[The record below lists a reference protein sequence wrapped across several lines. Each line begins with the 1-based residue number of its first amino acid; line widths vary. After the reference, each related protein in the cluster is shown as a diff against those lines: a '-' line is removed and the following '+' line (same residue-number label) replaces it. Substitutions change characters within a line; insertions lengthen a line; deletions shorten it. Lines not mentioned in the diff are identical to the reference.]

1 MVIHLLVQIQV
12 PEATNSKFPN
22 DHSKEGKKSYK
33 LKVPIWVSL
42 LPTTEVPEETIWMCP
57 NTSRFRIM
65 VRKHTYECSC
75 THTHTH
81 THTVLRI
88 LNKII
93 MLFLLQ
99 WDSIQSL
106 VKNTEDN
113 SKQKDLKE
121 WIALTTHLNI
131 LLISSNS

>member
-1 MVIHLLVQIQV
+1 
-12 PEATNSKFPN
+12 
-22 DHSKEGKKSYK
+22 
-33 LKVPIWVSL
+33 
-42 LPTTEVPEETIWMCP
+42 
-57 NTSRFRIM
+57 
-65 VRKHTYECSC
+65 
-75 THTHTH
+75 
-81 THTVLRI
+81 
-88 LNKII
+88 

-131 LLISSNS
+131 LLISSNSK

>member
-1 MVIHLLVQIQV
+1 MSAH
-12 PEATNSKFPN
+12 A
-22 DHSKEGKKSYK
+22 H
-33 LKVPIWVSL
+33 
-42 LPTTEVPEETIWMCP
+42 
-57 NTSRFRIM
+57 
-65 VRKHTYECSC
+65 

-81 THTVLRI
+81 THRVLRI
-88 LNKII
+88 FNKIK

-113 SKQKDLKE
+113 SKQKYLKE

-131 LLISSNS
+131 LLISNNS